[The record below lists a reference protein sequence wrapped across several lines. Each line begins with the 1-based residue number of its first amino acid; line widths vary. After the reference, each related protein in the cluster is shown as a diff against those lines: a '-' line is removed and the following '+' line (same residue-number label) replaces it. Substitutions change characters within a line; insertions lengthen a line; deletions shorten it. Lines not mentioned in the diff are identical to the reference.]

1 MSISTSAFLLVVP
14 SLVLLDYRL
23 QFPSSLQSYFE
34 QTQSTSPLNSGLI
47 IVVTFAYLP
56 LIVAVSS
63 RLSGL
68 RQKQHSLLH
77 K

>member
-14 SLVLLDYRL
+14 SLVLLVYRL

-47 IVVTFAYLP
+47 IVVTLR
-56 LIVAVSS
+56 VSP
-63 RLSGL
+63 
-68 RQKQHSLLH
+68 
-77 K
+77 